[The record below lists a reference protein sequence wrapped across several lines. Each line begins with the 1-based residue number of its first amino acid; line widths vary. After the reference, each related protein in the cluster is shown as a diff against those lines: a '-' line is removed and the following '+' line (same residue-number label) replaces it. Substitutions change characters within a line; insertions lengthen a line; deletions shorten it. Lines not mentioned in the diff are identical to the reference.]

1 MRAAPRRAALI
12 FLADTEE
19 SYHTSFSG
27 AKRGPACTETEKK
40 IGAKQASP
48 LLRKR
53 ARMDATDL
61 ALIPRVVRDKL
72 DRAAVK
78 IHLAEWQA
86 LTLEERRELDE
97 MSCTRPEEIA
107 QFRDRLDALVW
118 QRCGQH
124 PRRIA

>member
-1 MRAAPRRAALI
+1 LHGDGKEDRG
-12 FLADTEE
+12 E
-19 SYHTSFSG
+19 
-27 AKRGPACTETEKK
+27 AK
-40 IGAKQASP
+40 ASP

-86 LTLEERRELDE
+86 LALEERRELYE
-97 MSCTRPEEIA
+97 LPCTRPEEIA
-107 QFRDRLDALVW
+107 QFRNRLDVLVW

-124 PRRIA
+124 LRRT

>member
-1 MRAAPRRAALI
+1 
-12 FLADTEE
+12 
-19 SYHTSFSG
+19 
-27 AKRGPACTETEKK
+27 
-40 IGAKQASP
+40 
-48 LLRKR
+48 
-53 ARMDATDL
+53 MDATDL

-86 LTLEERRELDE
+86 LTLEERRELYE
-97 MSCTRPEEIA
+97 LPCTRPEEIA

-124 PRRIA
+124 PRRLADV